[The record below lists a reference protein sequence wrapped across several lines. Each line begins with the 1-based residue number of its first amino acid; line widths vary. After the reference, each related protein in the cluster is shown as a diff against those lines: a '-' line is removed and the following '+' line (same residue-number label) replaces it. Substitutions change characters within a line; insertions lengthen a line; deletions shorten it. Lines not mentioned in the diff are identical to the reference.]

1 MTNWTLETMEDFE
14 GVFFDDGTGW
24 KVLFEIHLAIQV
36 RVKVLGQTP
45 AITALNTKIPSI
57 IWTDDDTFNVS
68 GDLRTELNF
77 CYQEIEHLL
86 SGVDTLRWTEA
97 EGRSPE
103 WTLETLTADIGMGD
117 FQDLLI
123 RTQSPAPL
131 VWLIAAINRLQ
142 YPKIRRTLY
151 MQQLIDSRGSGGT
164 VHRDMLAD
172 EVNTREHT
180 VTPET
185 PEQIWDGMFYDT
197 GTTLFYSVYHK
208 AIATPISLG
217 WTISSQILSSR
228 YDATA
233 RELIGDLSLAQ
244 KLVAGTYFPDDAH
257 VYKQPISIKCID
269 YPYQITAIGYTGPD
283 LSVEIGSSGVV
294 NIGKINGTT
303 GVLESADPDLDFAG
317 SSTISFAITTTRPTS
332 VPFTTPTFLSQI
344 RHITVTLG
352 LPWIYC
358 TLPEIMGA
366 GELTAPE
373 PTIGGAAS
381 QEE

>member
-1 MTNWTLETMEDFE
+1 VTNWTLETMDDFE

-45 AITALNTKIPSI
+45 AITALNTKIPAI

-68 GDLRTELNF
+68 GDLRTEISF
-77 CYQEIEHLL
+77 CYQEIEHLV
-86 SGVDTLRWTEA
+86 SGIDGIRWTET

-103 WTLETLTADIGMGD
+103 WTMATLTADIGMGD

-172 EVNTREHT
+172 EVNSRYFT

-185 PEQIWDGMFYDT
+185 PEQIWDGMFYDPDE
-197 GTTLFYSVYHK
+197 LAYRSLYHR
-208 AIATPISLG
+208 PIGSSFTLG
-217 WTISSQILSSR
+217 WSISSQVLSGR
-228 YDATA
+228 YEATA
-233 RELIGDLSLAQ
+233 QELMRDISLAQ
-244 KLVAGTYFPDDAH
+244 KLVAGTYFPDSTH
-257 VYKQPISIKCID
+257 VYKQPISINCID
-269 YPYQITAIGYTGPD
+269 YPYQIVARGYTGPD
-283 LSVEIGSSGVV
+283 ISVEIGSTGSV
-294 NIGKINGTT
+294 NIGKISGTT
-303 GVLESADPDLDFAG
+303 GFLEGTAADMDFSG
-317 SSTISFAITTTRPTS
+317 SITTSFAITTARPTT
-332 VPFTTPTFLSQI
+332 VPFTTPIYRQPPNTI
-344 RHITVTLG
+344 AVRLG

-358 TLPEIMGA
+358 TLPEIIGA

-373 PTIGGAAS
+373 PTVGGIAS